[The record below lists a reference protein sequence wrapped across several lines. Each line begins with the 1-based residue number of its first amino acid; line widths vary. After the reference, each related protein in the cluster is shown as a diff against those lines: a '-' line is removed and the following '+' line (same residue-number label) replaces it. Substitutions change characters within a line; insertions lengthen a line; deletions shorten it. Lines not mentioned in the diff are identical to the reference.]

1 MDQAEDYTLSVSAY
15 NVMGRW
21 HASLVVRR
29 MGEDG
34 LPDTQTIMRIDK
46 GLLRMDEPVSQAWA
60 ILATIVR
67 NLEVMHAEGPSQLDR
82 D

>member
-1 MDQAEDYTLSVSAY
+1 MDQPEDYTLSVSAY

-34 LPDTQTIMRIDK
+34 LPDTQTILRIDR

-60 ILATIVR
+60 ILSRMVR
-67 NLEVMHAEGPSQLDR
+67 DLEVEHASR
-82 D
+82 TS